1 MASFRN
7 AGKDPDDVL
16 QNRFTAYLLTAVQR
30 KKTEYV
36 NRMNNQAHLRILEEC
51 IAIDS
56 GFDLEQEALKDI
68 PLQLKLQN
76 DDLLHAITQLSDR
89 ERYVFFKRT
98 VDEENYTEIARV
110 LGMSYKSVAAVF
122 YRTLDKLRKIMKG
135 DRL

>member
-36 NRMNNQAHLRILEEC
+36 NRKNNQAHLRILEEC
-51 IAIDS
+51 ITIES

-68 PLQLKLQN
+68 PLQFKLQN

-98 VDEENYTEIARV
+98 VDEENYTEIARA

-135 DRL
+135 NRL

>member
-36 NRMNNQAHLRILEEC
+36 NRKNNQAHLRILEEC
-51 IAIDS
+51 ITIES
-56 GFDLEQEALKDI
+56 GFDLEQEALKNI

-76 DDLLHAITQLSDR
+76 DDLLHAIAQLSDM
-89 ERYVFFKRT
+89 EQYVFFKRT
-98 VDEENYTEIARV
+98 VDEENYTEIARE
-110 LGMSYKSVAAVF
+110 LGMSYKTVAAVF

-135 DRL
+135 NRL

>member
-7 AGKDPDDVL
+7 AGKDPADVL

-36 NRMNNQAHLRILEEC
+36 NRKNNQANLHILEEC

-98 VDEENYTEIARV
+98 VDEENYTEIARA